1 MVFDL
6 EDVSSL
12 EEARVWLQQLTLYC
26 GENIPTMLLGNK
38 SDKLEG
44 EALGRTLQAY
54 KERIEELKKEF
65 GCEFYPVSAATGHN
79 LESSFNALIGKAV
92 QQIGL
97 GELAMTIKLH
107 SPI

>member
-6 EDVSSL
+6 SDVLSL
-12 EEARVWLQQLTLYC
+12 DEAKVWLQQLTLYC

-44 EALGRTLQAY
+44 EALGRTLEAY
-54 KERIEELKKEF
+54 KERIVELKKEF

-79 LESSFNALIGKAV
+79 LESSFTALIEKAV
-92 QQIGL
+92 QQVD
-97 GELAMTIKLH
+97 LA
-107 SPI
+107 